1 MTPSAHTTK
10 RVLVADD
17 DVGIQEVMQD
27 LLSDAG
33 YDVVVTGDG
42 ATILRRLRDWPGL
55 QVVFLDWMMPGMNG
69 HQVLRAVA
77 DDPALRADNLFIL
90 MTAGGKTLPLDLAQ
104 LVTEL
109 DVGYLTKPFEID
121 TIINMTA
128 AAFRRLESGES
139 GSWWSD
145 RGSRRG

>member
-1 MTPSAHTTK
+1 MR

-17 DVGIQEVMQD
+17 DEGIREVLRD
-27 LLSDAG
+27 LLTESG
-33 YDVVVTGDG
+33 YEVVVTREG
-42 ATILRRLRDWPGL
+42 ATVLTLLRGWTGH

-77 DDPALRADNLFIL
+77 EDPTLRTDNLFIL

-109 DVGYLTKPFEID
+109 DVGYLAKPFEID
-121 TIINMTA
+121 AVLHLTA
-128 AAFRRLESGES
+128 AAFHRLEHGEPAI
-139 GSWWSD
+139 WWVNG
-145 RGSRRG
+145 GSRRG